1 MQVEL
6 APKGG
11 GGRKHS
17 MLRSVYFGAERVVM
31 LTPDNPLLKL
41 LERAMEGSQQR
52 VLQPDKDE
60 VDVLLPSSD

>member
-6 APKGG
+6 APKVG

-17 MLRSVYFGAERVVM
+17 MLRSDYFGAERVVM

>member
-1 MQVEL
+1 
-6 APKGG
+6 
-11 GGRKHS
+11 
-17 MLRSVYFGAERVVM
+17 MLRSDYFGAERVVM